1 MSELPSGVPP
11 LRTLLKVVAP
21 YAKGHKRTLGLAL
34 FFALLGSVAALVAP
48 QVLRILV
55 DGPIAEGDRAALLPV
70 TLVVLALG
78 LFEAVMVFAR
88 RMLTI
93 GSSTKTEYN
102 ARMGLFERLVD
113 LSAAFHDAWP
123 SGQLLTRITQDLNL
137 MRRWIAFG
145 IIQLVTSAGMIV
157 VGVILMIT
165 VNPILAGIFGL
176 SIAPLVWITLRFER
190 LYRRLSRQAQDKSGD
205 VATVV
210 EESVKGIRILKAF
223 GRAPEALDRLG
234 RQATQLH
241 DLEVQRGLAA
251 SKLMRMLVLIPN
263 LTIGICLV
271 FAIWFASLEWVTIG
285 GVVAF
290 FATATILRLP
300 IQGVGFLLA
309 FSLEALSAVSRFKE
323 VIEAPVTVNDP
334 ADPVVLERRNGEP
347 YGARLEFDDVS
358 FKFDDQGPDEDP
370 LFKGLSLSVEPGE
383 RVALVG
389 LTGTGKSTL
398 ISLAARLY
406 DVTDGAIRIDGV
418 DLRHL
423 ERNHLREQLSVA
435 FEDPTLFSATVR
447 ENVLL
452 GAMDAGDDVVTQALD
467 VASAE
472 FVAELPKQVETV
484 IGEEGMSLSGGQRQ
498 RLALARAVA
507 AQPRL
512 MLLDDPLSALDVN
525 TEATVTAALEEAL
538 GDSTVLIVAHRP
550 STVALADRVVLLDRG
565 TVVATGT
572 HEELLE
578 VNERYRY
585 VISSFEEEEAR

>member
-1 MSELPSGVPP
+1 MSEMSSGVPP
-11 LRTLLKVVAP
+11 LRTLLKVIAP

-34 FFALLGSVAALVAP
+34 FFALLGAIAALAMP
-48 QVLRILV
+48 QVLRVLV
-55 DGPIAEGDRAALLPV
+55 DGPIAEGDRDALLPV
-70 TLVVLALG
+70 TLIVLGLG
-78 LFEAVMVFAR
+78 LFEALMVFLR

-93 GSSTKTEYN
+93 GSSTKIEYN
-102 ARMGLFERLVD
+102 ARMGLFGRLVD
-113 LSAAFHDAWP
+113 LSAAFHDEWP

-145 IIQLVTSAGMIV
+145 VIQLVTSSGMIIA
-157 VGVILMIT
+157 GVILMVS
-165 VNPILAGIFGL
+165 VNPVLAGVFAL
-176 SIAPLVWITLRFER
+176 SIAPLIITTMRFER

-234 RQATQLH
+234 RQATQLR

-251 SKLMRMLVLIPN
+251 AKLMRMLVLVPN
-263 LTIGICLV
+263 FTIGVCLV
-271 FAIWFASLEWVTIG
+271 AAIWFATMGWVTIG
-285 GVVAF
+285 GVLAF

-309 FSLEALSAVSRFKE
+309 FSLEALTAVARFKE
-323 VIEAPVTVNDP
+323 VIEAPITVNDP
-334 ADPVVLERRNGEP
+334 DRPLSVGVREGEP
-347 YGARLEFDDVS
+347 YGARLEFDDIS
-358 FKFDDQGPDEDP
+358 FRFDDQGPDEDP
-370 LFKGLSLSVEPGE
+370 LFNGLSLRVEPGE

-406 DVTDGAIRIDGV
+406 DVTAGAIRLDGV
-418 DLRHL
+418 DLRDVT
-423 ERNHLREQLSVA
+423 RQNLREQLSVA

-452 GAMDAGDDVVTQALD
+452 GDPDGTVENVTEALEI
-467 VASAE
+467 ASAE
-472 FVAELPKQVETV
+472 FVAELPKQMETV

-498 RLALARAVA
+498 RLSLARAVA
-507 AQPRL
+507 MGPRL

-525 TEATVTAALEEAL
+525 TEAKVTAALEEAL
-538 GDSTVLIVAHRP
+538 GETTALIVAHRP

-565 TVVATGT
+565 KVVATGT
-572 HEELLE
+572 HEELLASS
-578 VNERYRY
+578 ERYRY
-585 VISSFEEEEAR
+585 VISSFEEEETR

>member
-11 LRTLLKVVAP
+11 LRTLLKVIAP

-34 FFALLGSVAALVAP
+34 LFALLGSAAALVAP

-55 DGPIAEGDRAALLPV
+55 DGPIADGDRAALLPV
-70 TLVVLALG
+70 TLIVLALG
-78 LFEAVMVFAR
+78 LFEALMVFVR

-93 GSSTKTEYN
+93 GSSTKIEYN
-102 ARMGLFERLVD
+102 ARMGLFGRLVD

-157 VGVILMIT
+157 FGVILMVT
-165 VNPILAGIFGL
+165 VNPILAAVFAI
-176 SIAPLVWITLRFER
+176 SIAPLIWTTLRFER
-190 LYRRLSRQAQDKSGD
+190 IYRRLSRQAQDKSGD

-234 RQATQLH
+234 RQATQLR

-251 SKLMRMLVLIPN
+251 AKLMRMLVMVPN
-263 LTIGICLV
+263 VTIGICLV
-271 FAIWFASLEWVTIG
+271 TAVWFATMNWVTLG

-309 FSLEALSAVSRFKE
+309 FSLEALAAVARYKE
-323 VIEAPVTVNDP
+323 VIAAPIVVDDP
-334 ADPVVLERRNGEP
+334 ASPTTLTRRDGEP
-347 YGARLEFDDVS
+347 YGARLEFDDVN

-370 LFKGLSLSVEPGE
+370 LFNGLSLSLEPGE

-389 LTGTGKSTL
+389 LTGSGKSTL

-406 DVTDGAIRIDGV
+406 DVSGGTIRLDGV
-418 DLRHL
+418 DIRDVT
-423 ERNHLREQLSVA
+423 RQHLREQLAVA

-447 ENVLL
+447 ENLLL
-452 GAMDAGDDVVTQALD
+452 GRPDGSDEVVAEALN
-467 VASAE
+467 VASAD
-472 FVAELPKQVETV
+472 FVQELPKREETV

-507 AQPRL
+507 MGPRL

-525 TEATVTAALEEAL
+525 TEATVTAALDDAL
-538 GDSTVLIVAHRP
+538 GDTTALIVAHRP

-565 TVVATGT
+565 KVVATGT
-572 HEELLE
+572 HEELLAGS
-578 VNERYRY
+578 ERYRY
-585 VISSFEEEEAR
+585 VISSFEGEEAR